1 MVDGLRTESIDGIL
15 IYTFTNSS
23 ETAIDAWGDELAATI
38 EGTAPDQVFR
48 VLIDVSSPQVSFS
61 RHARQKSQQLFSSYR
76 ARKGRLAFLFS
87 SKTAPHY
94 ARIFFAS
101 LGRLQFDLQFFS
113 NREKA
118 LDWLRR

>member
-1 MVDGLRTESIDGIL
+1 MVDGLRTESIDSIL

-23 ETAIDAWGDELAATI
+23 ETAIDVWSDKLAATI
-38 EGTAPDQVFR
+38 EGTQPDQIFR
-48 VLIDVSSPQVSFS
+48 VLIDVSAPQVSFS
-61 RHARQKSQQLFSSYR
+61 RHARQKSQYLFTCYR
-76 ARKGRLAFLFS
+76 ARKGRVAFLFS

-101 LGRLQFDLQFFS
+101 LGRLQFKLQFFS

-118 LDWLRR
+118 LDWLRG